1 VHGALPRRLA
11 QGRREQPVRRRSW
24 LYPVTVFIAVA
35 VLIGAGAWL
44 ALALRGQLAA
54 LDAPPV
60 PVVVE
65 VREAQLDYS
74 SAASLTG
81 RRVAPEP
88 VLWNGSAGTVTAVHA
103 GSSDELGTGSA
114 IVDVDGVTLR
124 AYTAGTALF
133 RSLSRGDKGA
143 DVKVAQEL
151 LNVLVPGASLS
162 VSGTFGSATASAVR
176 AYEKSL
182 GTTPTGVLDPR
193 WFLMLPTDTYRVASV
208 ALRVGQPA
216 PAPGAA
222 FLDGVTTVE
231 GLKFEVEG
239 GGPDGAYRFS
249 YLGSSYDV
257 TLSEGAWTLVDEA
270 ALAALLDPKP
280 GATSDAEGAV
290 EEETTPP
297 SDTTGSVTVDGR
309 VALTDPEP
317 GQAVPPAALVLDPSG
332 ASCVLLAGDHSPAA
346 VTLIGS
352 AVDGSA
358 LIAPELG
365 EGARVLVNPLEVVP
379 EAECP

>member
-1 VHGALPRRLA
+1 M
-11 QGRREQPVRRRSW
+11 RRRSW

-124 AYTAGTALF
+124 AYFADTALF

-151 LNVLVPGASLS
+151 LNDLVPEASLS
-162 VSGTFGSATASAVR
+162 VSGTFGRATASAVR

-182 GTTPTGVLDPR
+182 GMSPTGVLDPR
-193 WFLMLPTDTYRVASV
+193 WFILLPTDTYRVGSV
-208 ALRVGQPA
+208 SLRVGQPA

-222 FLDGVTTVE
+222 FLDGVTAVE
-231 GLKFEVEG
+231 GLRFEVEG

-270 ALAALLDPKP
+270 ALAALLDPVADS
-280 GATSDAEGAV
+280 GSASDAEGAV

-297 SDTTGSVTVDGR
+297 SDTTGNVTVEGR

-332 ASCVLLAGDHSPAA
+332 ESCVLLAGDYSPAT

-358 LIAPELG
+358 LITPDLS
-365 EGARVLVNPLEVVP
+365 EGARVLANPLEVVP